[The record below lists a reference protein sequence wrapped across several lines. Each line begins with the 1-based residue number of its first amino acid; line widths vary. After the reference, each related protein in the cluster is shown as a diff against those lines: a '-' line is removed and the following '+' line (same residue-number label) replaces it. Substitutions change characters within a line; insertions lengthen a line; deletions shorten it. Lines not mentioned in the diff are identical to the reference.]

1 MQLLYSSTAKDVEVL
16 VSKVQAERSE
26 DMREL
31 RQLLRVFG
39 AVTTMPAFVKKMA
52 RDGSAERA
60 LFLFK

>member
-31 RQLLRVFG
+31 RQLLRVFCP
-39 AVTTMPAFVKKMA
+39 VTTMPAFVKTMA

>member
-39 AVTTMPAFVKKMA
+39 AVTTMPAFVKTVT
-52 RDGSAERA
+52 
-60 LFLFK
+60 